1 MRELNKEYL
10 EKIKA
15 RYEKIE
21 MHHRKV
27 GNDAIVMVYIY
38 LIEMVEWL
46 LNGEL
51 GDVPGITRLAN
62 EDFYNIG
69 ESNYYDDMERLDE
82 NTAKVVQKQETV
94 KVECPKC
101 GNAQNLP
108 THMAH
113 GTRICCGCEKEF
125 TTSLT
130 DNLETFDRST
140 VQI

>member
-10 EKIKA
+10 EKIKT

-21 MHHRKV
+21 MRHRKV

-51 GDVPGITRLAN
+51 EDVPGITRLAN

-69 ESNYYDDMERLDE
+69 KSSYYDEMERLDE
-82 NTAKVVQKQETV
+82 NTAKVERKQETV
-94 KVECPKC
+94 KVECPEC

-108 THMAH
+108 SYMAH

-125 TTSLT
+125 TTSFA

-140 VQI
+140 VPK